1 MTSNAALQADKP
13 EGPAPKMAT
22 VFGETAFLLDIFPRS
37 AQKRAVLVL
46 EWEYLG
52 VETNMCCSC
61 YFAYKTFIKQKH
73 PAGGVLVMRS
83 ELLSVVL
90 FKKQSLGPQP
100 KVLKVFPKH
109 DRNYGLTYCV
119 VDFPKAMSIPDREG
133 FACLSKNM
141 SLK

>member
-1 MTSNAALQADKP
+1 ML
-13 EGPAPKMAT
+13 
-22 VFGETAFLLDIFPRS
+22 IFVILHTKTNQTKTPR
-37 AQKRAVLVL
+37 
-46 EWEYLG
+46 
-52 VETNMCCSC
+52 
-61 YFAYKTFIKQKH
+61 
-73 PAGGVLVMRS
+73 GGSGLVMRS

-100 KVLKVFPKH
+100 KVLKGAKKH
-109 DRNYGLTYCV
+109 DRNLKAAKLRGLTYCV